1 MRRAGFTLIELLIAL
16 VLLGVLILLAV
27 FGAQRY
33 ITKAQDAERKSN
45 LQTYRTVFEDYFAD
59 NGVYPPATVVQNC
72 GSADLQP
79 YLPKVLCDPATNT
92 PYLYV
97 PSPSQLEYVLF
108 ATLVNTDDAQ
118 IAQYGCENGCGP
130 DHNNDGVGDFSIGVS
145 NGGPITGP
153 IASNQSTPT
162 PTPNPSG
169 TPAPTPV
176 PTPKPPAGCGS
187 WCYANQCTTC
197 CGAFYRCAADGLTC
211 IPDNSCDP
219 CPNGVCTGGDGGGG
233 DAQ

>member
-1 MRRAGFTLIELLIAL
+1 MIELLVVIA
-16 VLLGVLILLAV
+16 LLGVLILLSV
-27 FGAQRY
+27 FGVQRY
-33 ITKAQDAERKSN
+33 ITQAQDAERKKD

-59 NGVYPPATVVQNC
+59 NGVYPPATAVQNC
-72 GSADLQP
+72 GSAALSP
-79 YLPKVLCDPATNT
+79 YLPKVLCDPATTT

-97 PSPSQLEYVLF
+97 PSPSRLEYVLF
-108 ATLVNTDDAQ
+108 ATLVNKNDPQ

-145 NGGPITGP
+145 NGNPISG
-153 IASNQSTPT
+153 AFMSTPT
-162 PTPNPSG
+162 PQPSGG
-169 TPAPTPV
+169 TPAPTPI

-211 IPDNSCDP
+211 VPDNACDP
-219 CPNGVCTGGDGGGG
+219 CPNGVCTGGDDDG
-233 DAQ
+233 D